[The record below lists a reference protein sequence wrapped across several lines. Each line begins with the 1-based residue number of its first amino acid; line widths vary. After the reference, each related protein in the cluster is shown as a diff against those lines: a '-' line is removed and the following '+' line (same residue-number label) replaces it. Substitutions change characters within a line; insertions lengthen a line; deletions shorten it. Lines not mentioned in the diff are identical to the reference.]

1 MRNNRKLKIK
11 TDLEN
16 LHMLHRLN
24 RIYNSPKTLHG
35 PRYYPQKNSD
45 NKRFNNF
52 TRTIVLQKTTPMAY
66 YPVKVKL
73 IKNNRNDYSYSPEG
87 RSFRSP
93 SYSRYNN
100 NSFIN
105 NSLNKEKNNI
115 NIEYDI
121 SKNRNYKDINNNQIE
136 NLKYKNLGQ
145 INKLK
150 ISLGNPKDAR
160 NIMIN
165 NNDRNNRFISVS
177 PSQNSNKDDIRDK
190 NNDYL
195 RFNDINIENNYDG
208 KHQIRYLLSKE
219 YLDKIKNINKIQNY
233 NNNYRPNN
241 NNYYNNRSYSNRY
254 FQKKSEDYYLNKY
267 NMESSPGNKSSNT
280 ETNQYKAKPG
290 NNLIN
295 NIQVKKE
302 TPNITPIIND
312 NTPYMLPQ
320 DKIIEEEIELN
331 NYNNYSNPNNIFLN
345 NNPNYIYKIVE
356 IKLDDLIFIEGRFN
370 DIILSLNNNKNI
382 FDIGAINE
390 AVEFF
395 VFYFHS
401 SLKNKLSLFFSEPN
415 RIIIKSAFNLN
426 LYIIMITYHL
436 SLNPSMLVK
445 VILLLRQ
452 IYNYLKKNLFLII
465 RKIELYYGDD
475 FCRKNEIYF
484 KTCNYFLS
492 ENGLDNI
499 NESEI
504 ISIISRNCVSIV
516 NDIKNILNY
525 YQTINNRYYNDFK
538 DIFLNIS
545 RLGEQDLNNYF
556 YNYLFNSSKKNIIT
570 QQRIN
575 NRNEY
580 SVDNVENSNFIEAN
594 ANNNFFNNNS
604 YYNNISNNNIN
615 NNYLRASQ
623 NESVN
628 KEQEEDDEQFLDEII
643 LSYKKNKEI
652 PPFLKY
658 KNQKKYTLVLDL
670 EDTLIS
676 VKLIND
682 GKILIRP
689 RPGLISFLTGVKPYY
704 EIISFSKL
712 SRNYSSI
719 IIDQIEE
726 NRKLFDYN
734 LYREHCSLIGRKFV
748 KDISR
753 IGRDMKKI
761 IMVDDLPE
769 NLNIHVD
776 NGILI
781 LPYDG
786 DENKEDRVLYE
797 LKKILILFYNLGY
810 EDLRNAIKSYKNE
823 IYQKITLGLTE

>member
-1 MRNNRKLKIK
+1 MSNNRKLKIK

-24 RIYNSPKTLHG
+24 RIYNSPKTFHG
-35 PRYYPQKNSD
+35 PRYYQQNNSE
-45 NKRFNNF
+45 NKRYNNY
-52 TRTIVLQKTTPMAY
+52 TRTIVLQKTTPIAY
-66 YPVKVKL
+66 YPVKIKL
-73 IKNNRNDYSYSPEG
+73 LKKNRNDYSYSPEG
-87 RSFRSP
+87 RSHHSP

-105 NSLNKEKNNI
+105 NSLNKDKNNV
-115 NIEYDI
+115 NIENDI
-121 SKNRNYKDINNNQIE
+121 SKNRNYNDINNNID

-165 NNDRNNRFISVS
+165 NNERNNRFISVS

-195 RFNDINIENNYDG
+195 RYNDINIENNYDG

-219 YLDKIKNINKIQNY
+219 YMDKFKNINKNQNF
-233 NNNYRPNN
+233 NNNYRQNN
-241 NNYYNNRSYSNRY
+241 YNYYNNRSYSNRY

-280 ETNQYKAKPG
+280 YKAKPG

-295 NIQVKKE
+295 NNIQIKKQ

-320 DKIIEEEIELN
+320 DKIIQEEIELN

-345 NNPNYIYKIVE
+345 NNPNYIYKIIE

-370 DIILSLNNNKNI
+370 DIILSLNNNRNI

-390 AVEFF
+390 SVEFF

-452 IYNYLKKNLFLII
+452 IYNLLKKNLFLII

-484 KTCNYFLS
+484 KTCNYFLC
-492 ENGLDNI
+492 ENGLVNI
-499 NESEI
+499 NENEI

-525 YQTINNRYYNDFK
+525 YQTIDNRYYNDFK

-556 YNYLFNSSKKNIIT
+556 YNYLFNSSQENIIT
-570 QQRIN
+570 QQRIIN

-580 SVDNVENSNFIEAN
+580 SIDNIENSNYIEAN
-594 ANNNFFNNNS
+594 ANNNIYNCNNTSDYNNNNNS
-604 YYNNISNNNIN
+604 NIN

-623 NESVN
+623 NESIN
-628 KEQEEDDEQFLDEII
+628 KEQEEDDEQFLDDII

-652 PPFLKY
+652 PPFLKN

-676 VKLIND
+676 VKLINE

-712 SRNYSSI
+712 SKNYSSI
-719 IIDQIEE
+719 IIEQIEE

-769 NLNIHVD
+769 NLDIHVD

-823 IYQKITLGLTE
+823 IYQKITLGLPD

>member
-1 MRNNRKLKIK
+1 M
-11 TDLEN
+11 
-16 LHMLHRLN
+16 
-24 RIYNSPKTLHG
+24 
-35 PRYYPQKNSD
+35 
-45 NKRFNNF
+45 
-52 TRTIVLQKTTPMAY
+52 
-66 YPVKVKL
+66 
-73 IKNNRNDYSYSPEG
+73 
-87 RSFRSP
+87 
-93 SYSRYNN
+93 
-100 NSFIN
+100 
-105 NSLNKEKNNI
+105 
-115 NIEYDI
+115 
-121 SKNRNYKDINNNQIE
+121 
-136 NLKYKNLGQ
+136 
-145 INKLK
+145 
-150 ISLGNPKDAR
+150 
-160 NIMIN
+160 
-165 NNDRNNRFISVS
+165 
-177 PSQNSNKDDIRDK
+177 
-190 NNDYL
+190 
-195 RFNDINIENNYDG
+195 
-208 KHQIRYLLSKE
+208 
-219 YLDKIKNINKIQNY
+219 DKIKNINKIQNY

-401 SLKNKLSLFFSEPN
+401 SLKNKLSLFFSEAN

-452 IYNYLKKNLFLII
+452 IYNFLKKNLFLII

-556 YNYLFNSSKKNIIT
+556 YNYLFNSSQENIIT

-575 NRNEY
+575 NKNEY

-658 KNQKKYTLVLDL
+658 KNQK
-670 EDTLIS
+670 
-676 VKLIND
+676 N
-682 GKILIRP
+682 IL
-689 RPGLISFLTGVKPYY
+689 
-704 EIISFSKL
+704 
-712 SRNYSSI
+712 
-719 IIDQIEE
+719 
-726 NRKLFDYN
+726 
-734 LYREHCSLIGRKFV
+734 
-748 KDISR
+748 
-753 IGRDMKKI
+753 
-761 IMVDDLPE
+761 
-769 NLNIHVD
+769 
-776 NGILI
+776 
-781 LPYDG
+781 
-786 DENKEDRVLYE
+786 
-797 LKKILILFYNLGY
+797 
-810 EDLRNAIKSYKNE
+810 
-823 IYQKITLGLTE
+823 

>member
-24 RIYNSPKTLHG
+24 RIYNSPKTLHA
-35 PRYYPQKNSD
+35 PRYNPQNNSE
-45 NKRFNNF
+45 NKRYNNY

-66 YPVKVKL
+66 YPVKIKL
-73 IKNNRNDYSYSPEG
+73 LKKNDYSYSPEG
-87 RSFRSP
+87 RSYHSP
-93 SYSRYNN
+93 SYSRFNN

-105 NSLNKEKNNI
+105 NYSLNKDKNNI
-115 NIEYDI
+115 IIENDT
-121 SKNRNYKDINNNQIE
+121 SKNRNYNDINNIE

-150 ISLGNPKDAR
+150 ISLGNPKDAK
-160 NIMIN
+160 NVMIN
-165 NNDRNNRFISVS
+165 NNERNNRFISVS
-177 PSQNSNKDDIRDK
+177 PSQNSNNDTRDK
-190 NNDYL
+190 NNDFL
-195 RFNDINIENNYDG
+195 RYNDINIENNYDG
-208 KHQIRYLLSKE
+208 KHQIRYLLSKD
-219 YLDKIKNINKIQNY
+219 YMNKLKNINKNKSY
-233 NNNYRPNN
+233 NNNLRQNN
-241 NNYYNNRSYSNRY
+241 NDYYNNRSYSNRY

-267 NMESSPGNKSSNT
+267 NMESSPGNNSSNT
-280 ETNQYKAKPG
+280 DKNQYKANTG
-290 NNLIN
+290 S
-295 NIQVKKE
+295 NIQVKKQ

-312 NTPYMLPQ
+312 NAPYVLPH
-320 DKIIEEEIELN
+320 DKIIQEEIQLN
-331 NYNNYSNPNNIFLN
+331 NYYNFPNQNNIFLN
-345 NNPNYIYKIVE
+345 NNPSYIYKIIE

-370 DIILSLNNNKNI
+370 DIILSLNNKKNI

-390 AVEFF
+390 SVEFF

-452 IYNYLKKNLFLII
+452 IYTLLKKNLFLII

-499 NESEI
+499 NENEI
-504 ISIISRNCVSIV
+504 ISLISRNCVSIV

-556 YNYLFNSSKKNIIT
+556 YNYLFNSSQENIIT

-575 NRNEY
+575 NKNEY
-580 SVDNVENSNFIEAN
+580 SIDNIENSNYIEGN
-594 ANNNFFNNNS
+594 NNNFYNNNNS
-604 YYNNISNNNIN
+604 DYNNSNNSNIN

-623 NESVN
+623 NESIN
-628 KEQEEDDEQFLDEII
+628 KQEEDDEQFLDEII

-658 KNQKKYTLVLDL
+658 KNQKKYSLVLDL

-676 VKLIND
+676 VRLIND

-712 SRNYSSI
+712 SKNYSSI